1 MEIIISIISILISA
15 LSVTIA
21 ILSFASNKAE
31 LIIFK
36 SKDGEDALPVISGE
50 LKAVYTDFKKKEHT
64 INSIE
69 GLLFHIQVF
78 NPSPKDIAYFHMGFT
93 LNDRPAEMWTK
104 KSFAWAT
111 DDPKILYYDLL
122 HGPSEIN
129 IPEERQGVFKAHSF
143 TPLYLYMP
151 IDLSPIP
158 PKASFQ
164 FRYAVRRFPYVG
176 KAHRYS
182 EFIEEFSLK
191 SFSEILQSKN
201 KVMQQLKESK
211 PQQAKPSQTPPYS
224 KKHRRHRK

>member
-1 MEIIISIISILISA
+1 MEIVISIISICISA

-36 SKDGEDALPVISGE
+36 PKGEEGATPVINGE
-50 LKAVYTDFKKKEHT
+50 LKAIYIDSKKEEHI
-64 INSIE
+64 INSTE
-69 GLLFHIQVF
+69 GLLFHIQIF

-93 LNDRPAEMWTK
+93 LNGRPAGMWTK
-104 KSFAWAT
+104 KSFSWDT
-111 DDPKILYYDLL
+111 DNPKIILFDLL
-122 HGPSEIN
+122 HGSSEIN

-164 FRYAVRRFPYVG
+164 FRYAVRRFPYIE
-176 KAHRYS
+176 KTNRYS
-182 EFIEEFSLK
+182 EFINELSLDG
-191 SFSEILQSKN
+191 FSEMLKSKN
-201 KVMQQLKESK
+201 KVMQQLTEL
-211 PQQAKPSQTPPYS
+211 TP
-224 KKHRRHRK
+224 